1 MSRIAFLIL
10 LLAPFLAF
18 AIEDPMRPPQA
29 ARAVTSARSVASFKL
44 SSTFIARDERRAVIN
59 GKTVRV
65 GDVIA
70 GARVDAIEPAL
81 VRLRRGGS
89 EVVVRLLPTR
99 VKQSATEK
107 QEQE

>member
-1 MSRIAFLIL
+1 MSRIAL
-10 LLAPFLAF
+10 LLFLAVPFLAF
-18 AIEDPMRPPQA
+18 GIEDPMRPPQGAPSA
-29 ARAVTSARSVASFKL
+29 APARSAAAFKL

-65 GDVIA
+65 GDTIA

-81 VRLRRGGS
+81 VRLRRGDNIM
-89 EVVVRLLPTR
+89 VVRLLPTR